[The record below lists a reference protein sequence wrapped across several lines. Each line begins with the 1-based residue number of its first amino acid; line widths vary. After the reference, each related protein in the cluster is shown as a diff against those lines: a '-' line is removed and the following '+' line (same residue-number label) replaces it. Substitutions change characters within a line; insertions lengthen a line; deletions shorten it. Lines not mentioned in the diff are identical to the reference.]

1 MDSLSNK
8 GKRCFIRENNK
19 KNIPTLYLFV
29 DVLKKVQQTA
39 YVAMNSA
46 SAPAHIGI
54 PKHERGK
61 RQLTLYFAVAA
72 YYDYCRHVLTREQ
85 YLR

>member
-19 KNIPTLYLFV
+19 KHPNIYLFV

-39 YVAMNSA
+39 FVAMNNNSA
-46 SAPAHIGI
+46 SAPARI
-54 PKHERGK
+54 PKHEREK
-61 RQLTLYFAVAA
+61 RQFVAYFAVAA

-85 YLR
+85 